1 MKRWIIVA
9 LLTMSLSTISFV
21 GDLGAVELESDVEF
35 ATGYRVD
42 NFDWNIAGNI
52 LGTNPNLMSELTWSD
67 LESFQIKSGVK
78 ALINKVL
85 YLRCS
90 FDVGWIL
97 GGDSQDSDFDGH
109 NRTQEWSRSNN
120 NADDGTVL
128 DVTAG
133 FGYQFKLGSGRFR
146 IIPLAGYSYSQ
157 QNLTMTDGFQTIS
170 TPGRTPPIGPIEGLD
185 SNYDTRWYGPW
196 VGVDLFFRATEKISV
211 FAGFEYHLADYEAK
225 ADWNLRVD
233 LAHPKSFEHDADG
246 TGFLITVGGEYVL
259 AKPGWSLGLEIN
271 YQDWS
276 TDPGIV
282 RQFEADGSIV
292 ETRLNEVN
300 WDSLA
305 IMLKVTYRFQYLY
318 PR

>member
-1 MKRWIIVA
+1 MKRWIMVA
-9 LLTMSLSTISFV
+9 LLTMNLSTMSLMRN
-21 GDLGAVELESDVEF
+21 LGAAELESGLEF
-35 ATGYRVD
+35 TTGYRTD
-42 NFDWNIAGNI
+42 DFDWNIAGNI
-52 LGTNPNLMSELTWSD
+52 FGTNPNVLSELTWSD

-85 YLRCS
+85 YLRGS

-97 GGDSQDSDFDGH
+97 GGDNQDSDFDGD

-120 NADDGTVL
+120 SADDGTVL

-133 FGYQFKLGSGRFR
+133 IGYQVRLGSGRFR

-196 VGVDLFFRATEKISV
+196 AGVDLSFKASNKILL
-211 FAGFEYHLADYEAK
+211 FAGFEYHWADYKAEAN
-225 ADWNLRVD
+225 WNLRTD
-233 LAHPKSFEHDADG
+233 LAYPKSFEHEADG
-246 TGFLITVGGEYVL
+246 TGILITAGGDYIF
-259 AKPGWSLGLEIN
+259 AAPWSLGLEVN

-276 TDPGIV
+276 TDAGID
-282 RQFEADGSIV
+282 RQFNSDGTMAV
-292 ETRLNEVN
+292 TRLNEVN
-300 WDSLA
+300 WESFA
-305 IMLKVTYRFQYLY
+305 IMLRVTYRFHSFYH
-318 PR
+318 P